1 MSRSGPPTVLFLN
14 PAGYIGGAEKSLLDL
29 AAGLAA
35 SGYRPLIVSLGPGP
49 LEAEARRRGVEAL
62 SLHLPPLLLSASRKS
77 SLASLLALLAAP
89 AGIVPYLFRLRAI
102 IRARRARIVHTNG
115 LKAHLI
121 GCALRTAGGI
131 ALVWHFRDLPSG
143 ASGRLFRLL
152 ARVFPDRIVA
162 NSRAVRSALGNLGRI
177 SVVYNGLSASAFAPS
192 AGREELRRE
201 LGAGPDEVLVGTAG
215 HFAPLKGQEDL
226 VRAAARVL
234 AGAPSARFALAGG
247 AIYPAW
253 RDYRENVLALIRA
266 LGLEGRI
273 VCPGNREDLSS
284 FLAALDVFV
293 LPSWSEGFG
302 RSALEAMAA
311 GLPVVATAVGG
322 VPEVVA
328 EGETGILV
336 SPRDPGALSA
346 AVLRLVRDGN
356 LRAKLGAA
364 GRERAKLFTAEKTV
378 SGVVEVYRSLGERMG

>member
-1 MSRSGPPTVLFLN
+1 MSRADPTTVLFLN

-62 SLHLPPLLLSASRKS
+62 GVHLPPLLLSASRKS
-77 SLASLLALLAAP
+77 SPASLLALLASP
-89 AGIVPYLFRLRAI
+89 ACILPCLFRLRAI

-121 GCALRTAGGI
+121 GCALKAAGGI
-131 ALVWHFRDLPSG
+131 ALVWHFRDLPGG
-143 ASGRLFRLL
+143 ASGRLFRRL

-162 NSRAVRSALGNLGRI
+162 NSRAVRSALGDLGRI
-177 SVVYNGLSASAFAPS
+177 SVVYNGLPASAFAPS

-201 LGAGPDEVLVGTAG
+201 LGAGPGEVLVGTAG

-234 AGAPSARFALAGG
+234 AAAPHARFALAGG

-253 RDYRENVLALIRA
+253 RDYREAVLALIGS
-266 LGLEGRI
+266 LGLDGRV
-273 VCPGNREDLSS
+273 VCPGNRDDLRA

-293 LPSWSEGFG
+293 LPSRSEGFG

-328 EGETGILV
+328 DSETGILV
-336 SPRDPGALSA
+336 PPRDPGALSA
-346 AVLRLVRDGN
+346 AVLRLVRDGD
-356 LRAKLGAA
+356 LRKKLGAA
-364 GRERAKLFTAEKTV
+364 GRERARLFTAERTV
-378 SGVVEVYRSLGERMG
+378 SGVVEVYRSLGERPG